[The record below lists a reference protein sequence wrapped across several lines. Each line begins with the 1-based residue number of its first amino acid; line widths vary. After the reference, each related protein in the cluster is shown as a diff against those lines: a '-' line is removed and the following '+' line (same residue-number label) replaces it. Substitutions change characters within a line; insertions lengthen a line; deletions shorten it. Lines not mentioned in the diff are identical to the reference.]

1 MFAQQ
6 FPEGS
11 LLARRKYN
19 KSNILT
25 ESQQI
30 DSGCCAPGG

>member
-11 LLARRKYN
+11 LSARRKYN
-19 KSNILT
+19 KSNILI
-25 ESQQI
+25 ENQQVS
-30 DSGCCAPGG
+30 SGCCAPGG